1 MEQSPDPQEESV
13 ERVLADGHVEID
25 LNDPPSR
32 ADLAVPEGRKSFFL
46 ERPGKEPYE
55 VTVTFT
61 NGVSL
66 TTPVHVLGAVTD
78 GSGDPTELV
87 ILRHDLTL
95 AELEEALRDSVTELG
110 VDEGRV
116 DSYLRSA
123 RSAEERQATSKRV
136 LPAEGIGPERLEV
149 QPIAHGFDQ
158 RYQLNYLISWEE

>member
-1 MEQSPDPQEESV
+1 SSGTWRPTGTWWVLSSRRRRAGVGAVALAATVLMTSGGCAVEQSPDPQEESV

-78 GSGDPTELV
+78 GS
-87 ILRHDLTL
+87 
-95 AELEEALRDSVTELG
+95 
-110 VDEGRV
+110 
-116 DSYLRSA
+116 
-123 RSAEERQATSKRV
+123 
-136 LPAEGIGPERLEV
+136 
-149 QPIAHGFDQ
+149 
-158 RYQLNYLISWEE
+158 